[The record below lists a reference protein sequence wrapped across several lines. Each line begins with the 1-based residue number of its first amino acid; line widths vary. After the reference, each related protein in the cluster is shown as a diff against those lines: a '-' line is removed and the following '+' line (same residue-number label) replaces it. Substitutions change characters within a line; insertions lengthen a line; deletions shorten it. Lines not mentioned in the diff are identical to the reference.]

1 MTLSSHNPSIYD
13 DMVQKRCRWSVL
25 LNHVKYLTF
34 GHMRFLQIKYCDPC
48 HVSGTF
54 IQGGARSARVR
65 ELHYRDWGHILWQ
78 PEARLQVGGHVTRDT
93 WHVTRV
99 SPASNYLC
107 IPASPTPTTLP
118 PRSTGGP
125 WTTSGTSQISSRRDC
140 TTFIGASWGTGEAES
155 EHLHFVDIV
164 C

>member
-13 DMVQKRCRWSVL
+13 DMVQKRGRWSVL
-25 LNHVKYLTF
+25 LNHVMQLLVTWGFCRSNITILVMFQEHLSKEARDLLGSGNYIIET
-34 GHMRFLQIKYCDPC
+34 G
-48 HVSGTF
+48 GTF
-54 IQGGARSARVR
+54 YDNQRRG
-65 ELHYRDWGHILWQ
+65 YRW
-78 PEARLQVGGHVTRDT
+78 VDT

-99 SPASNYLC
+99 SPVSNYLC